1 MKGMPYPA
9 ALQDACRRID
19 MPLIDKQLQEVW
31 DALRADN
38 SRRDHALQSIRIRN
52 LRGIQDLRVPFTYPV
67 SVLAGPN
74 GCGKSTVLFA
84 CACAY
89 RDPKRKPKD
98 LTPSS
103 LFPNFDNRRQQEL
116 SDSIE
121 RTELAFDYI
130 HEGTN
135 YPMDWNRGKSWNR
148 SFRGRKGGKQ
158 PERTVYLRTLA
169 NLTNPSEVRGLLQL
183 ARKEFETET
192 LTPDLLIFA
201 HRILRRR
208 YRNLS
213 VIASGDRDL
222 LFAETEDEQTTR
234 YSEFHMSSGER
245 AILRIS
251 RDISRLENAL
261 ILIDEIEAGLHP
273 YTQQQTM
280 LELQRIALRQK
291 LQIIVAS
298 HSPVVLDSVPADGRL
313 FLDRYERTAEVRL
326 MPVWRD
332 IFQKALYGQ
341 SRDQLSILCEDDIA
355 ESVIRGVLDMLNPVM
370 DLRPD
375 DVLVGRNTGRDEF
388 PAHVHTLGKFG
399 KLRDFLMVMD
409 GDARDGKHKIEQA
422 AERYGHHARLVFL
435 PGDASP
441 EHWVWN
447 RLREHPQ
454 EYAAALG
461 ITQPGLERN
470 MQEIEQLVEGGVQQ
484 TSFIKSALNAL
495 GDNLNRPP
503 QDIARLA
510 GRTEAEKKRGDMAR
524 FLVEFEERIAA
535 WRQP

>member
-1 MKGMPYPA
+1 MP
-9 ALQDACRRID
+9 R
-19 MPLIDKQLQEVW
+19 IDKQLQETW
-31 DALRADN
+31 DALRAQN
-38 SRRDHALQSIRIRN
+38 PRRDHALQAIRIRN
-52 LRGIQDLRVPFTYPV
+52 LRGIRDLRVPFTYPV

-89 RDPKRKPKD
+89 RDPGRKPNE
-98 LTPSS
+98 LTPGS
-103 LFPNFDNRRQQEL
+103 LFPNFDNRRQGNL
-116 SDSIE
+116 PDTIE

-130 HEGTN
+130 HEGAS

-183 ARKEFETET
+183 ARKEFQTET
-192 LTPDLLIFA
+192 LTTDLLIFA

-208 YRNLS
+208 YENLS
-213 VIASGDRDL
+213 VMASGDRDL
-222 LFAETEDEQTTR
+222 LFAETEGEQAAK
-234 YSEFHMSSGER
+234 YSEFNMSSGER
-245 AILRIS
+245 AILRMS
-251 RDISRLENAL
+251 RDISGLRNAL

-273 YTQQQTM
+273 YTQQQIM
-280 LELQRIALRQK
+280 LELQRIALRRK

-298 HSPVVLDSVPADGRL
+298 HSPVVLDSVPPDGRL
-313 FLDRYERTAEVRL
+313 FLDRDERTAEVRL

-341 SRDQLSILCEDDIA
+341 SLDQLSILCEDAIA
-355 ESVIRGVLDMLNPVM
+355 ESVIRGALDALNPAM

-375 DVLVGRNTGRDEF
+375 DVRVGRNTGRDEF

-399 KLRDFLMVMD
+399 KLRNFLMVLD
-409 GDARDGKHKIEQA
+409 GDARDAEHKIEQA
-422 AERYGHHARLVFL
+422 AERYGQHARLIFL
-435 PGDASP
+435 PGKNSP
-441 EHWVWN
+441 ERWIWDC
-447 RLREHPQ
+447 LRAHPQ
-454 EYAAALG
+454 EYARALG
-461 ITQPGLERN
+461 VTQSDLERS

-484 TSFIKSALNAL
+484 TPFMKSALNAL
-495 GDNLNRPP
+495 ADDLNRPP
-503 QDIARLA
+503 QEIARLA
-510 GRTEAEKKRGDMAR
+510 GRKEANEKRGDMGR

-535 WRQP
+535 WRRP

>member
-1 MKGMPYPA
+1 
-9 ALQDACRRID
+9 
-19 MPLIDKQLQEVW
+19 MPLVKQLQEVW

-130 HEGTN
+130 HEGAN

-222 LFAETEDEQTTR
+222 LFAETEDEQ
-234 YSEFHMSSGER
+234 
-245 AILRIS
+245 
-251 RDISRLENAL
+251 
-261 ILIDEIEAGLHP
+261 
-273 YTQQQTM
+273 
-280 LELQRIALRQK
+280 
-291 LQIIVAS
+291 
-298 HSPVVLDSVPADGRL
+298 
-313 FLDRYERTAEVRL
+313 
-326 MPVWRD
+326 
-332 IFQKALYGQ
+332 
-341 SRDQLSILCEDDIA
+341 
-355 ESVIRGVLDMLNPVM
+355 
-370 DLRPD
+370 
-375 DVLVGRNTGRDEF
+375 
-388 PAHVHTLGKFG
+388 
-399 KLRDFLMVMD
+399 
-409 GDARDGKHKIEQA
+409 A

-461 ITQPGLERN
+461 STQPGLERN